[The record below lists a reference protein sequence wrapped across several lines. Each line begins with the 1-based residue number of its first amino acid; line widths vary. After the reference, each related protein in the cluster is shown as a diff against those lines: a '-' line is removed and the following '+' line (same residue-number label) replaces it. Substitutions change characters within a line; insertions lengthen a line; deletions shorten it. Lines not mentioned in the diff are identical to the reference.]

1 MKELKKELTLDPVIQ
16 VNHHLLNTLK
26 IEIAYQNEGYSF
38 ATGEFHEKGIIC
50 MITPMEKSN
59 NSYCVLHDGEIAHQG
74 FYVFCLPCGRK
85 SPKKMEKVAECIL
98 PLSDEIKDKFLNN
111 NFGSIAMIINDA
123 IKHLK

>member
-50 MITPMEKSN
+50 MITVTCDNKVLNSN
-59 NSYCVLHDGEIAHQG
+59 VNANVFIRLSKFYCL
-74 FYVFCLPCGRK
+74 
-85 SPKKMEKVAECIL
+85 
-98 PLSDEIKDKFLNN
+98 FLRQLYKY
-111 NFGSIAMIINDA
+111 G
-123 IKHLK
+123 